1 MIGYP
6 VAHSRSPAIH
16 NAAARALGI
25 DLEYTAIAV
34 LPGEVEAAIAE
45 MRTAGFRGLSVTMP
59 HKEAV
64 MAHLDELTTA
74 ATDLRAVNHITNT
87 DGHLVGNNTDGE
99 GFLLGLAYE
108 HDLHVAGKS
117 IGVVGSGGA
126 ARAIIRACA
135 LGGASNIAVIGR
147 NPERAAAAASVG
159 AGTATSVGHDKLPEL
174 EVVVNATPLGMRGTA
189 GEALQ
194 PFDVNVLDSAAVVVD
209 IVYDPLETALLRA
222 ARSRGLVGING
233 LSMLAGQASAQFE
246 AWTGTAPPL
255 GVMIDAAA
263 GRLDAPDEGRK
274 PNSSSP

>member
-1 MIGYP
+1 VIGYP

-34 LPGEVEAAIAE
+34 LSDELEAAIAE
-45 MRTAGFRGLSVTMP
+45 MRIAGFRGLSVTMP

-64 MAHLDELTTA
+64 IAHLDELTAA
-74 ATDLRAVNHITNT
+74 ATELGAVNHITNT

-99 GFLLGLAYE
+99 GFLLGLAHE
-108 HDLHVAGKS
+108 HGLDVANRS

-126 ARAIIRACA
+126 ARAIIRASA
-135 LGGASNIAVIGR
+135 LAGASKIAVIAR
-147 NPERAAAAASVG
+147 NPGRAAVAASVG
-159 AGTATSVGHDKLPEL
+159 AGKATPAGHDTLPDL
-174 EVVVNATPLGMRGTA
+174 EIVVNATPLGMRGTA

-194 PFDVNVLDSAAVVVD
+194 PFDVHALNSAAVVVD
-209 IVYDPLETALLRA
+209 IVYDPVETKLLRE

-233 LSMLAGQASAQFE
+233 LSMLAGQAAAQFE

-255 GVMIDAAA
+255 AVMVDAAA
-263 GRLDAPDEGRK
+263 HRLDAADEDRE
-274 PNSSSP
+274 PNRSTP

>member
-34 LPGEVEAAIAE
+34 LPGEAEAAIAE
-45 MRTAGFRGLSVTMP
+45 MRTAKFRGLSVTMP
-59 HKEAV
+59 HKESV
-64 MAHLDELTTA
+64 IAHLDELTSA

-108 HDLHVAGKS
+108 HDLDVAGKS

-135 LGGASNIAVIGR
+135 LGGASSILVIAR
-147 NPERAAAAASVG
+147 NSERAAVAASV
-159 AGTATSVGHDKLPEL
+159 AEKTATPGAHQDLAEL
-174 EVVVNATPLGMRGTA
+174 EMVVNATPLGMRGTA
-189 GEALQ
+189 GETLQ
-194 PFDVNVLDSAAVVVD
+194 PFDVNTLDSTAVVVD
-209 IVYDPLETALLRA
+209 IVYDPLETRLLRA
-222 ARSRGLVGING
+222 ARARGLVGSNG
-233 LSMLAGQASAQFE
+233 LSMLAGQAAAQFE
-246 AWTGTAPPL
+246 AWTGMAPPL
-255 GVMIDAAA
+255 DVMIDAAA
-263 GRLDAPDEGRK
+263 GRLAAPD
-274 PNSSSP
+274 